1 MQFISILI
9 LQKSILTGEKARQ
22 VLAEDTG
29 GEGPGRVSVQF
40 VPGNFAL
47 QK

>member
-9 LQKSILTGEKARQ
+9 LQKSVLTGEKARQ
-22 VLAEDTG
+22 VLVEDTG

>member
-9 LQKSILTGEKARQ
+9 LQKSILSGEKARQ
-22 VLAEDTG
+22 ALAEDTG
-29 GEGPGRVSVQF
+29 GEGPGRMSVQF